1 MISLA
6 SVKPQQ
12 IARLV
17 VTIPQFKRDFQLDN
31 NTGDDIHTTLARCSR
46 YHIGLELVHRSDKIV
61 GAENPVFG
69 SDNFV
74 KPMHQLKTNVI
85 STEFEIFHIYNF
97 YLGDQLPQ

>member
-31 NTGDDIHTTLARCSR
+31 NTGDDIHATLAR
-46 YHIGLELVHRSDKIV
+46 YHIGLELVRRSDKIV
-61 GAENPVFG
+61 GAENLTFWCPVGKLIPKSVIFKKMAKNG
-69 SDNFV
+69 S
-74 KPMHQLKTNVI
+74 KMAQTA
-85 STEFEIFHIYNF
+85 
-97 YLGDQLPQ
+97 